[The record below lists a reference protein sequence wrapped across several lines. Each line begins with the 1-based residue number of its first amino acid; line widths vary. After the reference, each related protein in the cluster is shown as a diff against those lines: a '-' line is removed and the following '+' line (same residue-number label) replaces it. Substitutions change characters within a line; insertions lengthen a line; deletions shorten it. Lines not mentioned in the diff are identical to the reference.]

1 MDISGRLTELY
12 IHLGQLTTRRRRTT
26 IPSQP
31 RGAVKTVLHG
41 AITVHGAHQVVAPTV
56 GSRIT
61 LPPTRVVVV
70 MLHAFTE
77 AVDANVRLQDLVS
90 VRVVLGGIRK
100 SEQPYPV
107 IVSANRRN
115 FPNMRGVIPTEVRR
129 QSF

>member
-1 MDISGRLTELY
+1 
-12 IHLGQLTTRRRRTT
+12 
-26 IPSQP
+26 
-31 RGAVKTVLHG
+31 
-41 AITVHGAHQVVAPTV
+41 
-56 GSRIT
+56 
-61 LPPTRVVVV
+61 